1 MESLFEEVVEKI
13 GKIRDVEELREINRI
28 AIVQLKLIRDI
39 KANLVN
45 WTVGQTVKMK
55 QKHQNTRP
63 WDTEGKITK
72 VNSKTLGVN
81 FGENGQ
87 YKVHKSMLDLVK

>member
-1 MESLFEEVVEKI
+1 MGEVIDWLV
-13 GKIRDVEELREINRI
+13 GKV
-28 AIVQLKLIRDI
+28 
-39 KANLVN
+39 
-45 WTVGQTVKMK
+45 VKMK
-55 QKHQNTRP
+55 PKYQNTKP
-63 WDTEGKITK
+63 WDTEGTITK